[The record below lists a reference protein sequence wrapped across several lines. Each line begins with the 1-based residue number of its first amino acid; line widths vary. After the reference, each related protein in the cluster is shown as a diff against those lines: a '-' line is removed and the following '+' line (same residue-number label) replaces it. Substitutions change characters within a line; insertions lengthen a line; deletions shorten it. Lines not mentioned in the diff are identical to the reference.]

1 MIRFI
6 IALLFLTVGSLGHS
20 SLWGSLTSNQKKVL
34 IEYRSV
40 WHLLLPSQQKVLEA
54 GAFRVSKADA
64 EDSVFFQAEYEKW
77 RDLDLDKRRELEQRW
92 VLFKVLPFEE
102 RRRIKVGLA
111 HFKKLPKE
119 KQESIRYLLREAD

>member
-6 IALLFLTVGSLGHS
+6 IALLFLTLGSLGHS
-20 SLWGSLTSNQKKVL
+20 SLWGSLTLNQKKVL

-54 GAFRVSKADA
+54 GAFRVSKADT

-92 VLFKVLPFEE
+92 VLFKALPFEE